1 MTESILGQDGGEAS
15 SHEADVNS
23 AYGADDA
30 TDGAMTG
37 SGDDA
42 DGDGESHAADIDA
55 GYEDGSD
62 SPAEGENGLDLGR

>member
-1 MTESILGQDGGEAS
+1 MTESILGQDGGQGS
-15 SHEADVNS
+15 SHEADV
-23 AYGADDA
+23 AAAQGADDL

-37 SGDDA
+37 ASDDA

-62 SPAEGENGLDLGR
+62 SPTEGENGLDLGR